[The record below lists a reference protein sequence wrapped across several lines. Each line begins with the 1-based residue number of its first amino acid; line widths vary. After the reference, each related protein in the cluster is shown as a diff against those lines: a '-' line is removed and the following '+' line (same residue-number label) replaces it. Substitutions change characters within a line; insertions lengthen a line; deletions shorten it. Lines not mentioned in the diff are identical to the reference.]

1 MALKQKIHLLF
12 SDNKWVLYLIG
23 LLIGIS
29 MGIIN
34 PLASTHLE
42 KSNTSNLWIGTIS
55 SSFFFAMSIGSICID
70 KKMRN
75 KNIKGIILVGSV
87 LAAMACGIFPLVS
100 NLFILL
106 LLMMIMG
113 FFISLSIVG
122 VQTMLQALT
131 EERTRGIISGLYSF
145 YFAIGFVFSAVIG
158 PKLYIYK
165 PWLPFIIP
173 TVTLILCPVIINL
186 NFHETV
192 IFSQKSKANVLK
204 KVSIGLKGAFLYGF
218 TETTLV
224 TLYPIFLIHEKY
236 NLSNIG
242 YALGI
247 FVVGSIVGTIPMTYI
262 SDKFGREK
270 TLIIMIS
277 ISIFTALGITIFSS
291 FVLKLIFSFLS
302 GVVIGPIYPLALA
315 VSVQKLSREEIPWGT
330 SLFTSFYGI
339 GSTVGPLISSVA
351 MSLFGDNYIFSVCL
365 LIFVMFLFTTI
376 VKRAKYG
383 AKPTF

>member
-145 YFAIGFVFSAVIG
+145 NFAIGFVFSSVIG

-192 IFSQKSKANVLK
+192 IFPEKSKSNVLK

-315 VSVQKLSREEIPWGT
+315 VSVQKLSREEISWGT

-376 VKRAKYG
+376 VKREKYG